1 MIIVYLWTHA
11 ALESNAEKADLG
23 PAIFVL
29 LLLARRHSF
38 ATTCSHSTKPGM
50 SLCEVQDIGDTSNQD
65 VWKSLV
71 DLERSPRGGGLDAPT
86 SLKGNIGPRP
96 LSPRSP
102 STAVTLLD
110 LLKECDIHV
119 GYYDLFEQR
128 GITSVRRL
136 KKLTAEELE
145 EIFPE
150 KKIYGNY
157 YAFLSLSS

>member
-1 MIIVYLWTHA
+1 M
-11 ALESNAEKADLG
+11 
-23 PAIFVL
+23 
-29 LLLARRHSF
+29 
-38 ATTCSHSTKPGM
+38 
-50 SLCEVQDIGDTSNQD
+50 
-65 VWKSLV
+65 
-71 DLERSPRGGGLDAPT
+71 
-86 SLKGNIGPRP
+86 
-96 LSPRSP
+96 
-102 STAVTLLD
+102 TLLD

-150 KKIYGNY
+150 KKIYGNF